1 MYIGSL
7 AGVSRWTKNSLT
19 GRKAYVHVSRG
30 KLSLNGVALAE
41 GDGAKIANESRL
53 KFAAPQDAEG
63 AEVLLFD
70 LP

>member
-1 MYIGSL
+1 
-7 AGVSRWTKNSLT
+7 
-19 GRKAYVHVSRG
+19 VSRG